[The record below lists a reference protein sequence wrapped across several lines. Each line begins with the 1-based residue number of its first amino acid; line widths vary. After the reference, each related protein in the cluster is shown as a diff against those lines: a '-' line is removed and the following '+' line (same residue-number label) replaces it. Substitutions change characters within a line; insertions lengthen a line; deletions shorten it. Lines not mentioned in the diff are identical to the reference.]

1 MKKKK
6 ILKVLLI
13 LFLIIF
19 SWFAYSKYFK
29 KNKSLLSKQLNITT
43 EIDEETVYNSNIIK
57 DINYTSR
64 DLKGN
69 EYILI
74 AKEGEIDLD
83 NSDIIF
89 LTNVTAYI
97 KLIKNSELIV
107 ITSNYGKYN
116 TINYDT
122 IFSKQVNPTTNTKED
137 TIYNSNIIKDINYTS
152 RDLKGNEY
160 ILVAKEGEIDLNNSD
175 IIFLTD
181 VTAYIKLVKNSEL
194 IVITSNYGK
203 YNTINYDTIFSK
215 NVKIDYVDN
224 IITGDYLDFS
234 MMKNL
239 LIVSRN
245 VVYKNLENTMRADV
259 IELDTTTKDTKIF
272 MYNSNEQVNVTNI
285 K

>member
-1 MKKKK
+1 MKKKIFLK
-6 ILKVLLI
+6 IVLI
-13 LFLIIF
+13 LSLIIIT
-19 SWFAYSKYFK
+19 WFVYSEYFK
-29 KNKSLLSKQLNITT
+29 EDKSKLSKPVNPTS
-43 EIDEETVYNSNIIK
+43 EIEEDAVYNSNIIK

-83 NSDIIF
+83 
-89 LTNVTAYI
+89 
-97 KLIKNSELIV
+97 
-107 ITSNYGKYN
+107 
-116 TINYDT
+116 
-122 IFSKQVNPTTNTKED
+122 
-137 TIYNSNIIKDINYTS
+137 
-152 RDLKGNEY
+152 
-160 ILVAKEGEIDLNNSD
+160 NSD

-245 VVYKNLENTMRADV
+245 VVYKNLENTMKADV
-259 IELDTTTKDTKIF
+259 IEARYNYKDTKIF
-272 MYNSNEQVNVTNI
+272 MYNSDEQVNVTNI

>member
-1 MKKKK
+1 MKKKIFLK
-6 ILKVLLI
+6 IALI
-13 LFLIIF
+13 LSLIIITCF
-19 SWFAYSKYFK
+19 IYFEYFK
-29 KNKSLLSKQLNITT
+29 KNKNELSKTVNPSSKI
-43 EIDEETVYNSNIIK
+43 EEEAVYNSNIIK
-57 DINYTSR
+57 DINYNSR

-69 EYILI
+69 EYIII

-83 NSDIIF
+83 
-89 LTNVTAYI
+89 
-97 KLIKNSELIV
+97 
-107 ITSNYGKYN
+107 
-116 TINYDT
+116 
-122 IFSKQVNPTTNTKED
+122 
-137 TIYNSNIIKDINYTS
+137 
-152 RDLKGNEY
+152 
-160 ILVAKEGEIDLNNSD
+160 NSD

-194 IVITSNYGK
+194 IVITSDYGK

-245 VVYKNLENTMRADV
+245 VIYKNLDNTMKADV

-272 MYNSNEQVNVTNI
+272 MYNSDEQVNVTNI

>member
-1 MKKKK
+1 MKKKIFLK
-6 ILKVLLI
+6 IVLI
-13 LFLIIF
+13 LSLIIIT
-19 SWFAYSKYFK
+19 WFVYSKYFK
-29 KNKSLLSKQLNITT
+29 VDKNKLPKPVNPTSKI
-43 EIDEETVYNSNIIK
+43 EEDAVYNSNIIK

-83 NSDIIF
+83 
-89 LTNVTAYI
+89 
-97 KLIKNSELIV
+97 
-107 ITSNYGKYN
+107 
-116 TINYDT
+116 
-122 IFSKQVNPTTNTKED
+122 
-137 TIYNSNIIKDINYTS
+137 
-152 RDLKGNEY
+152 
-160 ILVAKEGEIDLNNSD
+160 NSD

-245 VVYKNLENTMRADV
+245 VVYKNLENTMKADV
-259 IELDTTTKDTKIF
+259 IELDTTSKDTKIF
-272 MYNSNEQVNVTNI
+272 MYNSDEQVNVTNI

>member
-1 MKKKK
+1 MKKKIFLK
-6 ILKVLLI
+6 IVLI
-13 LFLIIF
+13 LSLIIIT
-19 SWFAYSKYFK
+19 WFVYSEYFK
-29 KNKSLLSKQLNITT
+29 EDKSKLSKPVNPTS
-43 EIDEETVYNSNIIK
+43 EIEEDAVYNSNIIK

-69 EYILI
+69 EYIII

-83 NSDIIF
+83 
-89 LTNVTAYI
+89 
-97 KLIKNSELIV
+97 
-107 ITSNYGKYN
+107 
-116 TINYDT
+116 
-122 IFSKQVNPTTNTKED
+122 
-137 TIYNSNIIKDINYTS
+137 
-152 RDLKGNEY
+152 
-160 ILVAKEGEIDLNNSD
+160 NSD

-245 VVYKNLENTMRADV
+245 VVYKNLENTMKADV

-272 MYNSNEQVNVTNI
+272 MYNSDEQVNVTNI

>member
-1 MKKKK
+1 MKKKIFLK
-6 ILKVLLI
+6 IVLI
-13 LFLIIF
+13 LSLIIIT
-19 SWFAYSKYFK
+19 WFVYSKYFED
-29 KNKSLLSKQLNITT
+29 KNKLSKPVNPTS
-43 EIDEETVYNSNIIK
+43 EIEEEVVYNSNIIK

-83 NSDIIF
+83 
-89 LTNVTAYI
+89 
-97 KLIKNSELIV
+97 
-107 ITSNYGKYN
+107 
-116 TINYDT
+116 
-122 IFSKQVNPTTNTKED
+122 
-137 TIYNSNIIKDINYTS
+137 
-152 RDLKGNEY
+152 
-160 ILVAKEGEIDLNNSD
+160 NSD

-245 VVYKNLENTMRADV
+245 VVYKNLENTMKADV

-272 MYNSNEQVNVTNI
+272 MYNSDEQVNVTNI

>member
-1 MKKKK
+1 MKKKIFLK
-6 ILKVLLI
+6 IVLI
-13 LFLIIF
+13 LSLIIIT
-19 SWFAYSKYFK
+19 WFVYSEYFK
-29 KNKSLLSKQLNITT
+29 EDKSKLSKPVNPTS
-43 EIDEETVYNSNIIK
+43 EIEEDAVYNSNIIK

-83 NSDIIF
+83 
-89 LTNVTAYI
+89 
-97 KLIKNSELIV
+97 
-107 ITSNYGKYN
+107 
-116 TINYDT
+116 
-122 IFSKQVNPTTNTKED
+122 
-137 TIYNSNIIKDINYTS
+137 
-152 RDLKGNEY
+152 
-160 ILVAKEGEIDLNNSD
+160 NSD

-245 VVYKNLENTMRADV
+245 VVYKNLENTMKADV
-259 IELDTTTKDTKIF
+259 IKLDTTTKDTKIF

>member
-1 MKKKK
+1 MKKK
-6 ILKVLLI
+6 IFLKVLLI
-13 LFLIIF
+13 LSLIIIT
-19 SWFAYSKYFK
+19 WFVYSEYLK
-29 KNKSLLSKQLNITT
+29 KNKSLLSKPLNITT
-43 EIDEETVYNSNIIK
+43 EIDEEAVYNSNIIK

-69 EYILI
+69 EYILV

-122 IFSKQVNPTTNTKED
+122 IFSK
-137 TIYNSNIIKDINYTS
+137 
-152 RDLKGNEY
+152 
-160 ILVAKEGEIDLNNSD
+160 
-175 IIFLTD
+175 
-181 VTAYIKLVKNSEL
+181 
-194 IVITSNYGK
+194 
-203 YNTINYDTIFSK
+203 

-239 LIVSRN
+239 LIISRN
-245 VVYKNLENTMRADV
+245 VVYKNLENTMKADV

>member
-1 MKKKK
+1 MKKK
-6 ILKVLLI
+6 IFLKVILI
-13 LFLIIF
+13 LSLIIITLIV
-19 SWFAYSKYFK
+19 YSEYFK
-29 KNKSLLSKQLNITT
+29 KNKSLLSKPLNVTT
-43 EIDEETVYNSNIIK
+43 EIDEEAVYNSNIIK

-69 EYILI
+69 EYILV

-97 KLIKNSELIV
+97 KLIKNSELI
-107 ITSNYGKYN
+107 I
-116 TINYDT
+116 
-122 IFSKQVNPTTNTKED
+122 
-137 TIYNSNIIKDINYTS
+137 
-152 RDLKGNEY
+152 
-160 ILVAKEGEIDLNNSD
+160 
-175 IIFLTD
+175 
-181 VTAYIKLVKNSEL
+181 
-194 IVITSNYGK
+194 ITSNYGK

-239 LIVSRN
+239 LIISRN
-245 VVYKNLENTMRADV
+245 VVYKNLENTMKADV

>member
-1 MKKKK
+1 MKKKIFIK
-6 ILKVLLI
+6 MVLI
-13 LFLIIF
+13 LSLIIIT
-19 SWFAYSKYFK
+19 WLVYSKYFK
-29 KNKSLLSKQLNITT
+29 EDKNKLSKPVNPTS
-43 EIDEETVYNSNIIK
+43 EIKEEAVYNSNIIK

-74 AKEGEIDLD
+74 AKEGEIDL
-83 NSDIIF
+83 
-89 LTNVTAYI
+89 
-97 KLIKNSELIV
+97 
-107 ITSNYGKYN
+107 
-116 TINYDT
+116 
-122 IFSKQVNPTTNTKED
+122 
-137 TIYNSNIIKDINYTS
+137 
-152 RDLKGNEY
+152 
-160 ILVAKEGEIDLNNSD
+160 NNND

-203 YNTINYDTIFSK
+203 YNTINYETIFSK

-234 MMKNL
+234 MIKNL

-245 VVYKNLENTMRADV
+245 VVYKNLENTMKADV

-272 MYNSNEQVNVTNI
+272 MYDSNQQVNVTNI
-285 K
+285 N

>member
-1 MKKKK
+1 MKKKIFLK
-6 ILKVLLI
+6 IVLI
-13 LFLIIF
+13 LSLIIIT
-19 SWFAYSKYFK
+19 WFVYSEYIKK
-29 KNKSLLSKQLNITT
+29 DKNKLSKPVNPTT
-43 EIDEETVYNSNIIK
+43 EIKEEAVYNSNIIK

-89 LTNVTAYI
+89 LT
-97 KLIKNSELIV
+97 
-107 ITSNYGKYN
+107 G
-116 TINYDT
+116 
-122 IFSKQVNPTTNTKED
+122 
-137 TIYNSNIIKDINYTS
+137 
-152 RDLKGNEY
+152 
-160 ILVAKEGEIDLNNSD
+160 
-175 IIFLTD
+175 

-239 LIVSRN
+239 LIISRN
-245 VVYKNLENTMRADV
+245 VVYKNLENTIKADV

-272 MYNSNEQVNVTNI
+272 MNNSNEQVNVTNI

>member
-1 MKKKK
+1 MKKKIFLK
-6 ILKVLLI
+6 IVLI
-13 LFLIIF
+13 LSLIIIT
-19 SWFAYSKYFK
+19 WFVYSEYFK
-29 KNKSLLSKQLNITT
+29 KDKSKLSKPVNPTS
-43 EIDEETVYNSNIIK
+43 EIEEDAVYNSNIIK

-69 EYILI
+69 EYIII

-83 NSDIIF
+83 
-89 LTNVTAYI
+89 
-97 KLIKNSELIV
+97 
-107 ITSNYGKYN
+107 
-116 TINYDT
+116 
-122 IFSKQVNPTTNTKED
+122 
-137 TIYNSNIIKDINYTS
+137 
-152 RDLKGNEY
+152 
-160 ILVAKEGEIDLNNSD
+160 NSD

-215 NVKIDYVDN
+215 NVKIEYVDN

-239 LIVSRN
+239 LIVTRN
-245 VVYKNLENTMRADV
+245 VVYKNLENTMKADV
-259 IELDTTTKDTKIF
+259 IELDTATKNSKIF
-272 MYNSNEQVNVTNI
+272 MYNSDEQVNVTNI

>member
-1 MKKKK
+1 MKKKIFLK
-6 ILKVLLI
+6 IVLI
-13 LFLIIF
+13 LSLIIIT
-19 SWFAYSKYFK
+19 WFIYSEYFK
-29 KNKSLLSKQLNITT
+29 EDKNKLSKPVNPTS
-43 EIDEETVYNSNIIK
+43 EIEEDAVYNSNIIK

-69 EYILI
+69 EYIII

-83 NSDIIF
+83 
-89 LTNVTAYI
+89 
-97 KLIKNSELIV
+97 
-107 ITSNYGKYN
+107 
-116 TINYDT
+116 
-122 IFSKQVNPTTNTKED
+122 
-137 TIYNSNIIKDINYTS
+137 
-152 RDLKGNEY
+152 
-160 ILVAKEGEIDLNNSD
+160 NSD

-215 NVKIDYVDN
+215 NVKIEYVDN

-245 VVYKNLENTMRADV
+245 VVYKNLENTMKADV
-259 IELDTTTKDTKIF
+259 IELDTNTKDTKIF

>member
-1 MKKKK
+1 MKKKIFLK
-6 ILKVLLI
+6 IVLI
-13 LFLIIF
+13 LSLIIIT
-19 SWFAYSKYFK
+19 WFVYSEYFK
-29 KNKSLLSKQLNITT
+29 EDKSKLSKPVNPTS
-43 EIDEETVYNSNIIK
+43 EIEEEAIYNSNIIK

-83 NSDIIF
+83 
-89 LTNVTAYI
+89 
-97 KLIKNSELIV
+97 
-107 ITSNYGKYN
+107 
-116 TINYDT
+116 
-122 IFSKQVNPTTNTKED
+122 
-137 TIYNSNIIKDINYTS
+137 
-152 RDLKGNEY
+152 
-160 ILVAKEGEIDLNNSD
+160 NSD

-272 MYNSNEQVNVTNI
+272 MYNSNEQVNVINI

>member
-1 MKKKK
+1 MKKKIFLK
-6 ILKVLLI
+6 IVLI
-13 LFLIIF
+13 LSLIIIT
-19 SWFAYSKYFK
+19 WFIYTEYFK
-29 KNKSLLSKQLNITT
+29 QDKSKFSKPVNPTS

-83 NSDIIF
+83 
-89 LTNVTAYI
+89 
-97 KLIKNSELIV
+97 
-107 ITSNYGKYN
+107 
-116 TINYDT
+116 
-122 IFSKQVNPTTNTKED
+122 
-137 TIYNSNIIKDINYTS
+137 
-152 RDLKGNEY
+152 
-160 ILVAKEGEIDLNNSD
+160 NSD

-239 LIVSRN
+239 LIVTRN
-245 VVYKNLENTMRADV
+245 VVYKNLGNTMKADV

-272 MYNSNEQVNVTNI
+272 MYDSGEKVNVTNI